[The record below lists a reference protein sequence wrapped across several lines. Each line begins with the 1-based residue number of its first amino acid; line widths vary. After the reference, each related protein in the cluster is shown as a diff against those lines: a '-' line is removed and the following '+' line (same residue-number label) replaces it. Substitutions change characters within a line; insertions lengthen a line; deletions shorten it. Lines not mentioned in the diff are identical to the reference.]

1 MNAKT
6 LLDPPELHSK
16 SEGDQSSVG
25 LSPAAVVAD
34 VEARYRK
41 QPNRSVA
48 TLRRLRREISRE
60 WRVLS
65 GAEVLTLAETLVSN
79 GTCSRWFAFE
89 LVHFHRA
96 ATSQLSAAWLQ
107 RLGKGN
113 CEWHHVDPFA
123 CYLLGPAWREGAVT
137 DAEIARWARSKDR
150 WRRRSALVS
159 TVALNN
165 KARGGHGDT
174 RRTLAVCDLLRVD
187 RDDMVVKAM
196 SWALRQLAG
205 TDPKAVKQYIAR
217 YETELAPRV
226 LREVRNK
233 LGTGLKNPRKKSA
246 APRR

>member
-1 MNAKT
+1 M
-6 LLDPPELHSK
+6 K
-16 SEGDQSSVG
+16 SEADHASLQST
-25 LSPAAVVAD
+25 LAD

-60 WRVLS
+60 WRALPGAKVL
-65 GAEVLTLAETLVSN
+65 ALAESLVAN
-79 GTCSRWFAFE
+79 GNCPRWFAFE
-89 LVHFHRA
+89 LAHYHREA
-96 ATSQLSAAWLQ
+96 MSQLSAAWLQ

-123 CYLLGPAWREGAVT
+123 CYLLGPAYREGGVT

-174 RRTLAVCDLLRVD
+174 RRTLAVCDLLRGD

-196 SWALRQLAG
+196 SWALRALVV
-205 TDPKAVKQYIAR
+205 TDPKAVEQYIAR
-217 YETELAPRV
+217 HEAELAPRV

-233 LGTGLKNPRKKSA
+233 LGTGLKNPRKKPAS
-246 APRR
+246 PRR

>member
-6 LLDPPELHSK
+6 LLDPRKLCPK
-16 SEGDQSSVG
+16 SEVDH
-25 LSPAAVVAD
+25 AAGEAVAG
-34 VEARYRK
+34 VETRYRK

-60 WRVLS
+60 WRGLS
-65 GAEVLTLAETLVSN
+65 GAEVLMLTETLVSN
-79 GTCSRWFAFE
+79 GKCSRWFAFE
-89 LVHFHRA
+89 LAHYHRA
-96 ATSQLSAAWLQ
+96 AMSQLSAAWLQ
-107 RLGKGN
+107 RLAKGN

-123 CYLLGPAWREGAVT
+123 CYLLGPAWREGGVT
-137 DAEIARWARSKDR
+137 DEEIARWARSKDR

-174 RRTLAVCDLLRVD
+174 RRTLAACDLLRRD

-196 SWALRQLAG
+196 SWALRELSR
-205 TDPKAVKQYIAR
+205 TDPEAVKHYIAR
-217 YETELAPRV
+217 HEAELAPRV

-233 LGTGLKNPRKKSA
+233 LGTGLKNPRTKRA